1 MKTKSYETQ
10 NLKIAII
17 GLGYVGLPLA
27 VEFGKYF
34 DTTGYDINKNRI
46 NELKIGIDITGEISG
61 DELLKSRIKFSYD
74 EADLKSNNIFIITV
88 PTPVNNFKNP
98 DFSFVEKACKLI
110 AKYIVKGNIVIFE
123 STVYPGATREI
134 CIPILEKFSQ
144 LKLNIDFGVG
154 YSPERINPGDRS
166 HTIKDIVKLT
176 SGSDEK
182 TLELVDYLYKS
193 IIKAGTFQVTSIEVA
208 EAAKVIENTQR
219 DLNIALMNE
228 LSTIFNK
235 LKISTK
241 EILEAANTKW
251 NFLNFE
257 PGLVGGH
264 CIGVDPYYLTYKA
277 NQIGMKPNLILAG
290 RNINDKM
297 PQLVVN
303 NFLKLAVKRN
313 LFKFSKKV
321 LLMGITFK
329 ENCPDIRNSKSIEV
343 LEMLITYG
351 LDIDIYD
358 PVANCSK
365 ISGYKILKELNS
377 DLEHKYAG
385 IFVTV
390 KHEIFKSL
398 RIKFLR
404 KLCVP
409 NSIIFDLKSI
419 YPFKDVDLTL

>member
-1 MKTKSYETQ
+1 MVAV
-10 NLKIAII
+10 LLMLAII
-17 GLGYVGLPLA
+17 YL
-27 VEFGKYF
+27 
-34 DTTGYDINKNRI
+34 KN
-46 NELKIGIDITGEISG
+46 GEIGEGREEREILRAFKS
-61 DELLKSRIKFSYD
+61 LKKNKKVLFTSNTKDLHFSD
-74 EADLKSNNIFIITV
+74 VFIVTV
-88 PTPVNNFKNP
+88 PTPIDEAKRPDINP
-98 DFSFVEKACKLI
+98 LKKACQSIGYIIKERSK
-110 AKYIVKGNIVIFE
+110 AKKSCPVIIFE
-123 STVYPGATREI
+123 STVYPGLTEEI
-134 CIPILEKFSQ
+134 CVKIIEDFSG
-144 LKLNIDFGVG
+144 LKYNEMSSNGFVCG
-154 YSPERINPGDRS
+154 YSPERINPGDNIHRL
-166 HTIKDIVKLT
+166 TNIKKIT
-176 SGSDEK
+176 SGSNEKVSNWVDE
-182 TLELVDYLYKS
+182 LYGS
-193 IIKAGTFQVTSIEVA
+193 IINAGTFKASSIKEA
-208 EAAKVIENTQR
+208 EAAKIIENTQR

-290 RNINDKM
+290 RNVNDKM

-385 IFVTV
+385 IFVSV

-419 YPFKDVDLTL
+419 YSFKDVDLTL